1 MTALPPGERWRI
13 VQGDALALL
22 RDMPACSVDAII
34 TDPPYGTND
43 GKGKRFAQSG
53 DTAAA
58 FALEWDCVLPTDWLA
73 EAFRVLKPGGACA
86 VFTDAKRPGDVWD
99 AGTAVGLQGCHT
111 FYWTKTTPP
120 PTPRPNFVSAVEVG
134 VYLIKPGPRTWN
146 GGGWHR
152 NYFECALAHIV
163 DGAGVY
169 RFHPTQKPVAVM
181 AWLIEA
187 MTDPGDLVVDPFC
200 GSGTT
205 GVAALRLARRFVGGD
220 RDAAHAETAGLR
232 CAAAAAGEREPLGA
246 AKGPTRA
253 PSGQSSLFEV
263 AS

>member
-1 MTALPPGERWRI
+1 MTALAPPDRWRI
-13 VQGDALALL
+13 VQGDC
-22 RDMPACSVDAII
+22 RDTMAAMPACSVDAIV

-43 GKGKRFAQSG
+43 GKGKRFAQG
-53 DTAAA
+53 GNHAAP

-99 AGTAVGLQGCHT
+99 AGEAAGLQGCHT
-111 FYWTKTTPP
+111 FYWAKPDPP
-120 PTPRPNFVSAVEVG
+120 PTPRPNFAGAIEVG

-146 GGGWHR
+146 GGGIHR
-152 NYFECALAHIV
+152 NVFESPLAHKV
-163 DGAGVY
+163 DGAGMY

-187 MTDPGDLVVDPFC
+187 MTNPGDVVVDPFC

-205 GVAALRLARRFVGGD
+205 GVAALRLERRFIGMELAPGF
-220 RDAAHAETAGLR
+220 AEIAGLR
-232 CAAAAAGEREPLGA
+232 CVAADAGKREPLGA

-253 PSGQSSLFEV
+253 PTGQPSLFEV
-263 AS
+263 AP